1 MREKLGLGFLGF
13 PDIKTLGGWARS
25 AEAAGFDSVW
35 VAETRI
41 TRDAVTA
48 MTAVSLATDRI
59 RVGSAAINPYTRG
72 AALTAIT
79 WTALAEAAPGRVV
92 LGIGP
97 GSPTPLSQQGY
108 VFENALD
115 RLNEFTEAVRASWSN
130 KSPVDFGGK
139 HIRLEG
145 LTPEI
150 LPEIRPP
157 IYYCVTGP
165 RALEAAGRSS
175 DGVVFN
181 AFMPPSYVE
190 RARGRLDKGAGGT
203 FEGEIGGAITI
214 TVADSVSEA
223 AASLR
228 PILATYL
235 AFFPHLA
242 RETGLDPEFLSKVQM
257 IAVDQGLE
265 ATFEMLP
272 DELVAQHCLC
282 GPLDVCKRRL
292 EDYRAAGL
300 QLPVLFP
307 DPGSVQ
313 AVIDGFL

>member
-1 MREKLGLGFLGF
+1 MKEKLGLGFLGF
-13 PDIKTLGGWARS
+13 PDIKTLAGWGRS

-41 TRDAVTA
+41 TRDAVTG
-48 MTAVSLATDRI
+48 MTALCLATDRI
-59 RVGSAAINPYTRG
+59 RIGSAAINPYTRG
-72 AALTAIT
+72 AVLTAIT
-79 WTALAEAAPGRVV
+79 WGAMAEAAPARVV

-97 GSPTPLSQQGY
+97 GSPAPLGQQG
-108 VFENALD
+108 FEFDAALE
-115 RLNEFTEAVRASWSN
+115 RLDEFTAAVRATWSDEL
-130 KSPVDFGGK
+130 PVDFAGK
-139 HIRLEG
+139 HVRLVG
-145 LTPEI
+145 LTPEV
-150 LPEIRPP
+150 RPDAAP
-157 IYYCVTGP
+157 PVYYCVTGP

-190 RARGRLDKGAGGT
+190 RARTRLDKGAGGT
-203 FEGEIGGAITI
+203 FEGEVGGAITI

-223 AASLR
+223 AANLR

-242 RETGLDPEFLSKVQM
+242 RETGLDPEFLLKVQTL
-257 IAVDQGLE
+257 AADQGLE

-272 DELVAQHCLC
+272 DELVTQHCLC
-282 GPLDVCKRRL
+282 GPLDVCKARL

-300 QLPVLFP
+300 ELPILFP